1 MVLLGRFI
9 YQAHVLEEANE
20 LYNYSSPDYFA
31 NELACFQT
39 RIDCQSYEL
48 VMSIHSAAGKIL
60 HYVSASNW
68 QTYYAKIKNAVHT
81 LSIISDNT
89 EASLTELRL
98 LECCCLTRD
107 RLSTVLTDLSPY
119 FLNIENETKLL
130 FAKLMR
136 IAIWRWIESY
146 PTEFS
151 EMYESDNRLM
161 NGSEILFDL
170 CNSNTDSLRRKAI
183 IWPLRSLLLILSP
196 DVLIQAYLDGPSSQ
210 NRRAAFLKVLGK
222 TLRTARSTEIAAMCY
237 VDFCRAATYVSPT
250 ENSVLRHIATDV
262 EDDLRECVWNIARF
276 SVPQPSITNGGY
288 TIDQQAF
295 ATDYLLARLRLD
307 TKKTLCD
314 IVPVCLED
322 GAPVVFK
329 MALVKS
335 CLAIVQEDP
344 HLPWNPKIECM
355 YPMLCGYLRKIF
367 LPASGYEYG
376 TISRMESVLGQL
388 GPRRAQLDKNPRKD
402 IKLKEKE
409 NTMIL
414 EDILR
419 LYRAD
424 PLLVLMGK
432 EEDPLESHAAVM
444 AGMTQ
449 LLQHP
454 EQNIRQLSGECLIKL
469 HEQKHIDLWGP
480 FETRM
485 PNFWRISSQLGFLI
499 ARQILEKPK
508 DDEGNLFLM
517 NLKGKLCATRSI
529 FIRNNA
535 ENANDGSSIKIRIQ
549 SAVAIEVA
557 LLLTMCSP
565 KPELCSAST
574 RCVGYL
580 CAETNFITGSEY
592 EINEYSTMLRNLD
605 IYKEIV
611 REDTAF
617 IGRKA
622 QQKRL
627 RKYLRMLSTPT
638 PGILAAWEEAWK
650 RWKALTGP
658 LSLSVTDTFSEDLND
673 STIGKRGQGM
683 GPGREKMKTSA
694 SRLASAYQ
702 NRTESKEDM
711 RVEWENYAG
720 FLSSLGGCC
729 LIKSPFTDNFT
740 LAGAKKSVEYVQDFR
755 RVYSPTEPEIM
766 VDRFVSEMVELLASD
781 KATIRESVREILG
794 IELAPELYSNLFKH
808 LETYMSTFFNADE
821 EALCDPSRT
830 TFVDLVVVILK
841 SILDRLVDPNDFLLS
856 VNFSTLTRYC
866 TSYIDQLPN
875 NQTTLRV
882 KIKVAHMIETLVLK
896 KEQIVVRD
904 EMRLRN
910 KLLEVIVEWT
920 SGFALQASDLKPS
933 MALQDG
939 PQNQKLQRDLDQA
952 CIRAIATLLRQL
964 PLQTSEPVSESEAAQ
979 VKSRLFYKYLA
990 FFLKLLNRCRVNEI
1004 EAANATNKIENT
1016 NEWVILKDNTILAMS
1031 NLLNANVETGLKY
1044 SLAMAYHE
1052 DIRTRTAF
1060 MQVLANILDE
1070 GAKFD
1075 SLADNLMTDRYEQ
1088 MIDVLIDSDISVV
1101 MSLCSVCPPSDTASI
1116 METILVCYESREKI
1130 MHLLKEVIKKEVA
1143 STEQEA
1149 TLFRGTTVATQ
1160 LLSIFA
1166 QNCCGAYIQ
1175 STLQSVMDEINMLP
1189 EHMQTWELDAQKLKP
1204 GEDIA
1209 TNKENV
1215 VHATEILLNA
1225 ICSSSNKA
1233 PRIFRK
1239 ELSLIVDAVRVRFPE
1254 AKYSAVGGF
1263 VILRL
1268 FGPAIVAPENS
1279 MFSKLTTS
1287 RTGNV
1292 RKLLLQ
1298 ATRIIQNL
1306 ANNVFFGAKE
1316 THMIVL
1322 NDFLTS
1328 NIYKVAGFL
1337 REISTVPSEET
1348 MAIQIPAVQLD
1359 HKTYHRVH
1367 RYISDNFER
1376 MGRDLSER
1384 KVKEISDTQKLLEW
1398 KRTLDKL
1405 SSLLAQL
1412 GRPPDISQQDLTT
1425 LSVNYSAA
1433 NNNHYYCE
1441 FINRNR
1447 YRDVTTIS
1455 SLNIFYQ
1462 GGVSRSGRP
1471 VFYMIL
1477 NKAKG
1482 ENFDFELL
1490 TYYALCVMEPYIKK
1504 PFELL
1509 LDTTCLNTDCH
1520 MPAHWLNQLVQLIF
1534 SEINDTFSA
1543 LYIFNPNT
1551 QFQRY
1556 VRKLPRV
1563 LANRLLKRTI
1573 FLFSTVELQEYI
1585 APSELRLPKSTVD
1598 IDKEKCIAFSPVVRI
1613 ANMVLSIP
1621 VTIKLGPEYLQITTV
1636 RKQEMLWGLNSVL
1649 NDIYHISEIDN
1660 VFPISSS
1667 KSTETGG
1674 GDFCIKTDHG
1684 QTSLIFATSK
1694 RNSILALLRFN
1705 KTRYDEITK
1714 PANIHEN
1721 SINPTDVPGRLLNM
1735 ALLNIGS
1742 SDPELRVSAYCLLC
1756 SLSEAF
1762 RFDVGNQLM
1771 HTRDLCI
1778 PANSTNFIVNISK
1791 ILSHTESQLT
1801 LEFLAESFA
1810 GLYKSEKQMQ
1820 LLCLEYMSPWLRNL
1834 AIFGRGGSSSNSR
1847 SLTKTKEILR
1857 LFIELT
1863 VSQPSLYKHIQA
1875 KVWKPLAEVDDM
1887 VNLILESFIQ
1897 YSVESG
1903 VGSLRAESLADTFVT
1918 MAGTSVRAKVIS
1930 RMRNTIQRTLVQP
1943 CKNLVDHPAWAEIA
1957 VLLRFLLM
1965 LSFNNVKTA
1974 RPYLPEIFHIV
1985 SLLVA
1990 TGPAFIRASVHEL
2003 VINIIHTIC
2012 TGSDLS
2018 EDNEKKLQFLLNDVC
2033 DTKCRLNFGL
2043 IKSHGNAF
2051 VISPEANTDA
2061 SGPLNLTSLESVVRL
2076 LLDVLAIGASS
2087 TDVANMWRARWMS
2100 LVTSTTFQ
2108 FNPAIQPRSFVV
2120 LGCLAQDEVDDDL
2133 IYQILIALKRA
2144 LEEYDESDSYL
2155 VVSIMMCLGNIIH
2168 HLPANSRYVKS
2179 LFWIAIAL
2187 VQMNRPAIFPAA
2199 IQLLQSVLQA
2209 LDDSKLF
2216 VHRSLADVLM
2226 EAREPMSDIAREIDL
2241 QSGVNFDTHFSFAVA
2256 GILLKGLI
2264 NCDPKANTLQ
2274 CLTTFLEIDC
2284 KRSVEQNV
2292 VKSRTIGYLAVLLP
2306 FAVENG
2312 ALRELLR
2319 LAGIDDIELDGIEFE
2334 SSYVQIFDTL
2344 EIPDN
2349 TTGLLLVSLLVTM
2362 VNASDNESER
2372 LFLYE
2377 FLAEA
2382 AISIPEVFSLVY
2394 EALLPKM
2401 NQIVV
2406 SSQNFALIDTI
2417 KAILLTACS
2426 EPVFNTTTERRNQ
2439 KTLLEEIE
2447 FPALADTNYVP
2458 TKPNALPTS
2467 MLISQL
2473 LAIIE

>member
-1 MVLLGRFI
+1 MILLGRFL

-20 LYNYSSPDYFA
+20 IYGYSSPDYFA
-31 NELACFQT
+31 NEMACFQT
-39 RIDCQSYEL
+39 RIDSQTYDL
-48 VMSIHSAAGKIL
+48 VMSIHGAAGKIM

-68 QTYYAKIKNAVHT
+68 ATYYDKIKNAVHT

-98 LECCCLTRD
+98 LECCCLTRS

-146 PTEFS
+146 PAEFS

-161 NGSEILFDL
+161 NGSDILFDL
-170 CNSNTDSLRRKAI
+170 CNSNADSPRRKAI

-210 NRRAAFLKVLGK
+210 NRRAAFLKMLGK
-222 TLRTARSTEIAAMCY
+222 TLRTARSTEIAALCY

-250 ENSVLRHIATDV
+250 ENSVLRHIAIDV
-262 EDDLRECVWNIARF
+262 EDDLRECVWNISRF

-307 TKKTLCD
+307 TTKTLHN

-329 MALVKS
+329 MALVKA

-344 HLPWNPKIECM
+344 HLPWNPKIESM
-355 YPMLCGYLRKIF
+355 YPLLCGYLRNIF

-376 TISRMESVLGQL
+376 TMSRMESVLGQL

-454 EQNIRQLSGECLIKL
+454 EQNIRQLSSECLIKL
-469 HEQKHIDLWGP
+469 HDHKHINLWGP

-485 PNFWRISSQLGFLI
+485 PNFWRISSQIGFLM

-574 RCVGYL
+574 RCIGYL
-580 CAETNFITGSEY
+580 CAETNFITGNEF
-592 EINEYSTMLRNLD
+592 ELNEYSTMLRNLD

-611 REDTAF
+611 REDTTF

-658 LSLSVTDTFSEDLND
+658 LSLSVTDAFSEELND
-673 STIGKRGQGM
+673 GTIGKRGQPI
-683 GPGREKMKTSA
+683 GPGRDKIKSTA

-702 NRTESKEDM
+702 SRTESKEDM

-740 LAGAKKSVEYVQDFR
+740 LVGAKKSVEYVQDFR

-766 VDRFVSEMVELLASD
+766 VDRFMFEMVELLASD

-794 IELAPELYSNLFKH
+794 VELSPELYSNLFKH
-808 LETYMSTFFNADE
+808 LEIYMATFFNADE
-821 EALCDPSRT
+821 KAMCDPSKT
-830 TFVDLVVVILK
+830 IFVDLVVVILK

-866 TSYIDQLPN
+866 TFYIDQLPN
-875 NQTTLRV
+875 SQTSIRA
-882 KIKVAHMIETLVLK
+882 KIKVANMIETLVLK
-896 KEQIVVRD
+896 KEQVVVRD

-920 SGFALQASDLKPS
+920 SGFALPTMAIQDLTH
-933 MALQDG
+933 G
-939 PQNQKLQRDLDQA
+939 QKLQRDLDQA
-952 CIRAIATLLRQL
+952 SLRAIATLLHQL
-964 PLQTSEPVSESEAAQ
+964 PLQTSEPVSESEASQQPESMNDWGA
-979 VKSRLFYKYLA
+979 
-990 FFLKLLNRCRVNEI
+990 
-1004 EAANATNKIENT
+1004 
-1016 NEWVILKDNTILAMS
+1016 LKDNTILAMS

-1052 DIRTRTAF
+1052 DSRTRTAF

-1075 SLADNLMTDRYEQ
+1075 SLADNLMSDRYEQ

-1116 METILVCYESREKI
+1116 METILVCYESREKT
-1130 MHLLKEVIKKEVA
+1130 MDLLKEVITKEVA

-1189 EHMQTWELDAQKLKP
+1189 EHMQTWELDAQKLRP

-1233 PRIFRK
+1233 PMIFRK
-1239 ELSLIVDAVRVRFPE
+1239 ELSLIVDAVGARFSE

-1268 FGPAIVAPENS
+1268 FGPAIVAPENT

-1337 REISTVPSEET
+1337 REISTVPSQEN
-1348 MAIQIPAVQLD
+1348 MPIPTPVIQLD

-1412 GRPPDISQQDLTT
+1412 GRPPEISQKDLAT
-1425 LSVNYSAA
+1425 LSVNYSNA

-1447 YRDVTTIS
+1447 YRDVTAIS

-1534 SEINDTFSA
+1534 SEINDTFAA

-1551 QFQRY
+1551 QFQKY

-1563 LANRLLKRTI
+1563 LANRLLKRTS
-1573 FLFSTVELQEYI
+1573 FMFSMVELQEYI

-1598 IDKEKCIAFSPVVRI
+1598 IDKEKCIVFSPVVRI

-1660 VFPISSS
+1660 LFPTSNS
-1667 KSTETGG
+1667 KTTEGG
-1674 GDFCIKTDHG
+1674 GGNFCIKTDHG
-1684 QTSLIFATSK
+1684 RTTLTFSTSK
-1694 RNSILALLRFN
+1694 RNAILALLRFN

-1742 SDPELRVSAYCLLC
+1742 SDPELRVSAYSLLC
-1756 SLSEAF
+1756 SLSVAF

-1778 PANSTNFIVNISK
+1778 PANSTTFIINISK
-1791 ILSHTESQLT
+1791 ILANTESQLT

-1810 GLYKSEKQMQ
+1810 GLYKSDKQLQM
-1820 LLCLEYMSPWLRNL
+1820 LCLEYTSPWLRNL
-1834 AIFGRGGSSSNSR
+1834 AIFGRGGSNNNSR

-1863 VSQPSLYKHIQA
+1863 VSQPTLYKHIQA
-1875 KVWKPLAEVDDM
+1875 KVWKPLADVDDM

-1918 MAGTSVRAKVIS
+1918 MASTSVRAKVIS
-1930 RMRNTIQRTLVQP
+1930 RMRNTIQRTLIQP
-1943 CKNLVDHPAWAEIA
+1943 CKNLADHPAWAEIA

-2003 VINIIHTIC
+2003 VINVIHTLC
-2012 TGSDLS
+2012 TSSELT

-2076 LLDVLAIGASS
+2076 LLDVLSIGASS
-2087 TDVANMWRARWMS
+2087 TDIANMWRARWMS

-2226 EAREPMSDIAREIDL
+2226 DARKPMADIARDIDL

-2264 NCDPKANTLQ
+2264 NCDPKDNTIQ

-2284 KRSVEQNV
+2284 KRSVEQNI
-2292 VKSRTIGYLAVLLP
+2292 VKARTIGYLAVLLP

-2382 AISIPEVFSLVY
+2382 AVSIPEVFSLVY

-2426 EPVFNTTTERRNQ
+2426 EPVFNTTNERRNQ

-2447 FPALADTNYVP
+2447 FPALADTKYVP
-2458 TKPNALPTS
+2458 EKPNPLPIS
-2467 MLISQL
+2467 MLISKL